1 MKNSTNNI
9 ESLSK
14 FKSFISNYDEFSFA
28 LSGITE
34 CMHLSIANNK
44 PICSLL
50 LGAGG
55 VGKST
60 IALVL
65 KNRHKPFT
73 EIKNGF
79 EKRCIPVFYL
89 PVPSPITIKSLTIRM
104 LEELGCNDQKGTSEQ
119 LNYRLRVL
127 LKECETKLILLDE
140 FHHIYSTTAKRNRTS
155 ENVAN
160 WVKTLADES
169 KISICLIGLPDL
181 QMNLFL
187 DTQLARRF
195 SHVFTL
201 PTLSLI
207 SKNKDKAATLIIFLS
222 QLEKFIDQQ
231 FNLNFSSH
239 LFSDDFSK
247 RIYLA
252 TSGYQAYIVELIY
265 HSCLTALSDNRLTV
279 SINDFDHAYSKK
291 GILYK
296 PMTKKNIFC
305 LTPFEITKLF

>member
-1 MKNSTNNI
+1 
-9 ESLSK
+9 
-14 FKSFISNYDEFSFA
+14 A
-28 LSGITE
+28 LNGITE

-60 IALVL
+60 IGLVL
-65 KNRHKPFT
+65 KIRNKPFN

-89 PVPSPITIKSLTIRM
+89 PVPSPVTIKSLTIRM
-104 LEELGCNDQKGTSEQ
+104 LEELGCNDQRGTSEQ

-181 QMNLFL
+181 QTNLFL

-195 SHVFTL
+195 AHVFTL

-207 SKNKDKAATLIIFLS
+207 SKDKDKAATLIIFLS
-222 QLEKFIDQQ
+222 QLEKFIEQQ
-231 FNLNFSSH
+231 FNLNFSQS
-239 LFSDDFSK
+239 LFSDDLSK

-252 TSGYQAYIVELIY
+252 TSGYQSYIVELIY
-265 HSCLTALSDNRLTV
+265 HS
-279 SINDFDHAYSKK
+279 
-291 GILYK
+291 
-296 PMTKKNIFC
+296 
-305 LTPFEITKLF
+305 

>member
-1 MKNSTNNI
+1 MNNI
-9 ESLSK
+9 EKLLK
-14 FKSFISNYDEFSFA
+14 FKNFISNYEEFSFA
-28 LSGITE
+28 LNGITE
-34 CMHLSIANNK
+34 CMNISIANNK

-60 IALVL
+60 IGLVL
-65 KNRHKPFT
+65 KNRNKPYT
-73 EIKNGF
+73 ELKNGF
-79 EKRCIPVFYL
+79 EKQCIPVFYL

-127 LKECETKLILLDE
+127 LKECETRLILLDE
-140 FHHIYSTTAKRNRTS
+140 FHHIYSTTAKKNRTS

-160 WVKTLADES
+160 WIKTLADES

-181 QMNLFL
+181 QSNLFL

-201 PTLSLI
+201 SPLSL
-207 SKNKDKAATLIIFLS
+207 NQKDKDTPSTLIIFLI
-222 QLEKFIDQQ
+222 QLEKFLSDQ
-231 FNLNFSSH
+231 FKLTISPS
-239 LFSDDFSK
+239 LFSVELSK
-247 RIYLA
+247 RIFLA
-252 TSGYQAYIVELIY
+252 TSGYQAYVTELVY
-265 HSCLTALSDNRLTV
+265 HSCLNALSENRIT
-279 SINDFDHAYSKK
+279 INLLDFDHAYSKK

-296 PMTKKNIFC
+296 PLTKKNIFH
-305 LTPFEITKLF
+305 LTNTEISNLM

>member
-1 MKNSTNNI
+1 MNNI
-9 ESLSK
+9 EKLLK
-14 FKSFISNYDEFSFA
+14 FKNFISNYEEFSFA
-28 LSGITE
+28 LNGITE
-34 CMHLSIANNK
+34 CMNISIANNK

-60 IALVL
+60 IGLVL
-65 KNRHKPFT
+65 KNRNKPYT
-73 EIKNGF
+73 ELKNGF
-79 EKRCIPVFYL
+79 EKQCIPVFYL

-127 LKECETKLILLDE
+127 LKECETRLILLDE
-140 FHHIYSTTAKRNRTS
+140 FHHIYSTTAKKNRTS

-160 WVKTLADES
+160 WIKTLADES

-181 QMNLFL
+181 QSNLFL

-201 PTLSLI
+201 SPLSL
-207 SKNKDKAATLIIFLS
+207 NQKDKDTPSTLIIFLI
-222 QLEKFIDQQ
+222 QLEKFLSDQ
-231 FNLNFSSH
+231 FKLTISPS
-239 LFSDDFSK
+239 LFSVELSK
-247 RIYLA
+247 RIFLA
-252 TSGYQAYIVELIY
+252 TSGYQAYVTELVY
-265 HSCLTALSDNRLTV
+265 HSCLNALSENRIT
-279 SINDFDHAYSKK
+279 INLLDFDHAYSKK

-296 PMTKKNIFC
+296 PLTKKNIFY
-305 LTPFEITKLF
+305 LTNTEISNLM

>member
-1 MKNSTNNI
+1 MNNI
-9 ESLSK
+9 EKLLK
-14 FKSFISNYDEFSFA
+14 FKNFISNYAEFSFA
-28 LSGITE
+28 LNGITE
-34 CMHLSIANNK
+34 CMNISIANNK

-60 IALVL
+60 IGLVL
-65 KNRHKPFT
+65 KNRNKPYT
-73 EIKNGF
+73 ELKNGF
-79 EKRCIPVFYL
+79 EKQCIPVFYL

-127 LKECETKLILLDE
+127 LKECETRLILLDE
-140 FHHIYSTTAKRNRTS
+140 FHHIYSTTAKKNRTS

-160 WVKTLADES
+160 WIKTLADES

-181 QMNLFL
+181 QSNLFL

-201 PTLSLI
+201 SPLSL
-207 SKNKDKAATLIIFLS
+207 NQKDKDTPSTLIIFLI
-222 QLEKFIDQQ
+222 QLEKFLSDQ
-231 FNLNFSSH
+231 FKLTISPS
-239 LFSDDFSK
+239 LFSDELSK
-247 RIYLA
+247 RIFLA
-252 TSGYQAYIVELIY
+252 TSGYQAYVTELVY
-265 HSCLTALSDNRLTV
+265 HSCLNALSENRIT
-279 SINDFDHAYSKK
+279 INLLDFDHAYSKK

-296 PMTKKNIFC
+296 PLTKKNIFH
-305 LTPFEITKLF
+305 LTNTEMSNLM

>member
-1 MKNSTNNI
+1 MKNSISNI
-9 ESLSK
+9 EKLSK
-14 FKSFISNYDEFSFA
+14 LKSFISNYDEFSFA
-28 LSGITE
+28 LNGITE
-34 CMHLSIANNK
+34 CMHLSIATNK
-44 PICSLL
+44 PVCSLL

-60 IALVL
+60 IGLVL

-119 LNYRLRVL
+119 LNYRLRIL

-140 FHHIYSTTAKRNRTS
+140 FHHIYSTTAKKNRTS

-181 QMNLFL
+181 QINLFL

-195 SHVFTL
+195 SHVFLL

-207 SKNKDKAATLIIFLS
+207 SKDKAATLIISLS
-222 QLEKFIDQQ
+222 QLEKFIYQQ
-231 FNLNFSSH
+231 FNLNFSYP
-239 LFSDDFSK
+239 LFSDDLSK

-252 TSGYQAYIVELIY
+252 TSGFQAYIIELIY
-265 HSCLTALSDNRLTV
+265 HSCLTALNDNRSTI

-296 PMTKKNIFC
+296 PMTKKSIFS
-305 LTPFEITKLF
+305 LTPIEITKLF